1 MAKRKQKPSEMPP
14 DIDLEEWELMVA
26 EKRDAIRYDEEFLK
40 LCEFF
45 ICADGGADVVDDQFS
60 RRLTQQDRTII
71 NNLFHWISFVG
82 YVMQCPSDYMKGEEY
97 EFVDEHYWDDGTTP
111 KPLAEALLRLAYYA
125 GNSIDAMK
133 NPNFFGY

>member
-14 DIDLEEWELMVA
+14 DIDLEEWENMVA

-45 ICADGGADVVDDQFS
+45 ICAVAAADVVDDQFS
-60 RRLTQQDRTII
+60 RRMSPDDRKII
-71 NNLFHWISFVG
+71 NNLLNQLSFVG
-82 YVMQCPSDYMKGEEY
+82 YVMECPSDYMKGDEDD
-97 EFVDEHYWDDGTTP
+97 FINEHYWDDGTTP
-111 KPLAEALLRLAYYA
+111 KPLVEALLRLAYYA
-125 GNSIDAMK
+125 GNSIDQMK